1 MAFSTLDFGGCACRY
16 LQHRRSLT
24 YAEMCQQDDL
34 SVRELKRVAMT
45 VRLPFDLAETGHL
58 VAERA
63 GNDEPGFA
71 FYLAFKGKLVPG
83 SKQTATFVSSTEAKP
98 RVIVW

>member
-1 MAFSTLDFGGCACRY
+1 MR
-16 LQHRRSLT
+16 
-24 YAEMCQQDDL
+24 QQDDL
-34 SVRELKRVAMT
+34 SVRELKRVVMT
-45 VRLPFDLAETGHL
+45 VRPTPVDLAETGHL

-71 FYLAFKGKLVPG
+71 FYLVFKGKL
-83 SKQTATFVSSTEAKP
+83 SARNKQTATFVSSTEAKP